1 MQQPNFFSKRNPD
14 IVVDVSVTEAQLEE
28 ELATQFRLR
37 HIQTFNWGTF
47 PGLVDFPVPATGY
60 LFVGPSGSGKST
72 VLDAHAA
79 LTTPPKWV
87 DFNVAAAE
95 SDRHGKDRNLATYV
109 RGAWGQQTGEGKR
122 EYVRQFLR
130 GGKTTWS
137 AIAETYKSKAGK
149 IVTLAQVLW
158 IRGAGAAHTDV
169 KRWYVVAEREFD
181 VREFQAF
188 AEADFDVRKLRATVL
203 DAYIKD
209 EFPPYQER
217 FRHLLGIESERA
229 LRLLH
234 KTQSAKNLGDL
245 NEFLREF
252 MLDPPQTVDVANR
265 LVADFKELRD
275 AHAAV
280 VSAKRQIE
288 TLQPAR
294 VAYEERDTL
303 LLRHNEFSEVR
314 SAVTLYCEQYRF
326 ALLQSEM
333 SRLTVEL
340 EACNAKTAS
349 LERDEVLH
357 AKLLRNMRI
366 QHTKEGGGVLEDLRA
381 KLKSAED
388 RQPEVVRK
396 HEQIGRACGKLGLSR
411 PDTPELFA
419 AAVDVART
427 FLETG
432 ADERKRI
439 QVRRDHLRDK
449 SGEVNRRVRELEVE
463 IVAMERQPSNIPNR
477 LLEVRRYM
485 AKALKVAEDML
496 PFAGELLQVKS
507 NEKRWTGAIER
518 VLRGLGTS
526 LLVSDH
532 LYEPVSEYLETV
544 NTGQRLVYLRTIHHV
559 SPPKTTATNS
569 LYRKLDLA
577 PHPHQEWLREELK
590 SRYDYECVDSPRA
603 FREAVRAV
611 TLVGQVKRSAQ
622 QHEKDDRSDVNDVKS
637 WVLGFSNET
646 KLALYRQEAS
656 DCIEKLVEAQTDIGD
671 AEKEAEFLT
680 ERLLQSQIIANLT
693 WVDVDVEALLNEI
706 SQYRQGILR
715 ETDLRPN
722 LAQLVKDIEKQEEA
736 YKKAVKFRQDSEGLA
751 KEHIKSYD
759 KWEKKLADIKPE
771 QLSVQLT
778 PLQQTRL
785 NEEFSALPAEI
796 SLDNLDKQALEVERS
811 LSGQQSVLNTKAL
824 EAKALVEKCLVDFAR
839 GWEVETGGLDPVI
852 ASAPDFL
859 AKLAHLES
867 DGLPKFEA
875 NFLQLL
881 HQQSDQNL
889 TELMAK
895 LNNESKAIQQRLE
908 QVNEGLRTA
917 PFNKGTYLHIRS
929 MDKATE
935 SVREFKQLLKRALDK
950 SFQDDTETAKQRF
963 EVLAHLVKRL
973 SSQESEELRWKSLV
987 LDVRQHFEFAA
998 HELREDD
1005 DGEEEVFLSGAG
1017 KSGGQRQKLTAT
1029 CLAAALRYQ
1038 LGGVERRYPIFSTV
1052 VLDEAFDKADSEFT
1066 ALAMNIFKEL
1076 GFQMVIATPLKNV
1089 MALEPFIGGASF
1101 VHFLK
1106 EEKHS
1111 VTLKI
1116 EYDEEQGRLLLSD
1129 QQRDAAAQAQSET
1142 VEKTSNGTQEF
1153 TVA

>member
-1 MQQPNFFSKRNPD
+1 MQQPNLFSRQNPD
-14 IVVDVSVTEAQLEE
+14 IVVDVSVTDAQLEE

-109 RGAWGQQTGEGKR
+109 RGAWGQQTGEGER

-149 IVTLAQVLW
+149 IVSLAQVLW

-203 DAYIKD
+203 DAYVKD

-217 FRHLLGIESERA
+217 FRHLLGIDTERA

-252 MLDPPQTVDVANR
+252 MLDPPQTVEVANR

-294 VAYEERDTL
+294 VAYEERDIL
-303 LLRHNEFSEVR
+303 LLRHNELSEVR
-314 SAVTLYCEQYRF
+314 TAVPMYREQRRV
-326 ALLQSEM
+326 ALLKNEM

-340 EACNAKTAS
+340 EACNATTIS
-349 LERDEVLH
+349 LERDETVN
-357 AKLLRNMRI
+357 AELLRNMRI
-366 QHTKEGGGVLEDLRA
+366 QHTQEGGGVLEDLRA
-381 KLKSAED
+381 KLKAAED

-396 HEQIGRACGKLGLSR
+396 KEQMGNACAKLNWSR
-411 PDTPELFA
+411 PGNPEQFVTV
-419 AAVDVART
+419 VDQARA
-427 FLETG
+427 FLEDG
-432 ADERKRI
+432 GNEGKRI
-439 QVRRDHLRDK
+439 QARRDKLRDD
-449 SGEVNRRVRELEVE
+449 SAEVNRRVRELDVE
-463 IVAMERQPSNIPNR
+463 IQAMERQPSNIPGR
-477 LLEVRRYM
+477 LLEVRRRM
-485 AKALKVAEDML
+485 ALALKIGEDKL
-496 PFAGELLQVKS
+496 PFAGELLQVKV
-507 NEKRWTGAIER
+507 NERAWTGAIER
-518 VLRGLGTS
+518 VLHGLGTS

-532 LYEPVSEYLETV
+532 LYEAVFEYLESV

-559 SPPKTTATNS
+559 SVPKTVSPNS
-569 LYRKLDLA
+569 LYRKLDVA
-577 PHPHQEWLREELK
+577 QHPHQEWLREELK
-590 SRYDYECVDSPRA
+590 SRYDYECVDSQRA

-611 TLVGQVKRSAQ
+611 TMVGQVKRSAQ
-622 QHEKDDRSDVNDVKS
+622 QHEKDDRSNVNDMKN
-637 WVLGFSNET
+637 WVLGFSNEA
-646 KLALYRQEAS
+646 KLKLYKAEAS
-656 DCIEKLVEAQTDIGD
+656 EGVEKLLKAQKDIEDIDKESSTLTD
-671 AEKEAEFLT
+671 
-680 ERLLQSQIIANLT
+680 RLLSCQVLANLI
-693 WVDVDVEALLNEI
+693 WSDVDVEALLNEI
-706 SQYRQGILR
+706 AHFRNGIRR

-722 LAQLVKDIEKQEEA
+722 LEQLNRDITEQEER
-736 YKKAVKFRQDSEGLA
+736 YNESVRLRQESASLA
-751 KEHIKSYD
+751 KEHIRDYD
-759 KWEKKLADIKPE
+759 RWEKKLSEIKPE
-771 QLSVQLT
+771 HLSVQLT
-778 PLQQTRL
+778 PYQQTRL
-785 NEEFSALPAEI
+785 NDQFAELPAES
-796 SLDNLDKQALEVERS
+796 SLDNLDKQAFEVDRN
-811 LSGQQSVLNTKAL
+811 LSVLQTDLNTKAL
-824 EAKALVEKCLVDFAR
+824 EAKALVEKCLADFAR

-875 NFLQLL
+875 NFLKLL

-950 SFQDDTETAKQRF
+950 SFQDDTETAKERF

-1005 DGEEEVFLSGAG
+1005 GGEEEVFLSGAG

-1038 LGGVERRYPIFSTV
+1038 LGGVERRYPTFSTV

-1129 QQRDAAAQAQSET
+1129 KQRDAAAEAQTET
-1142 VEKTSNGTQEF
+1142 MEETSNGTQEF